1 MLDVTVELEAPDPY
15 EPAAWLGV
23 DLGWWTSPRLGW
35 QPRRRRPREQ
45 SASPSPSRA
54 RPAAGQAHPLRPPP
68 AEAPLGARAPFRHRR
83 QSHDR
88 EAACTPG
95 NAPAAGS
102 PSRTSKVSATGS
114 GLEGRSAAAL
124 HSWAFAQLGE
134 LIAYKAQLAGVPVDA
149 DIDPRNTS
157 RQCPCCGHNSKPNR
171 PSQARFR
178 CVECGHR
185 GHADYIAACNIAGR
199 AAVNRPNVPNVL
211 SSLSI
216 ARRTSPRLQPWV
228 VDPGPHTRRRGR
240 AGSHS
245 GGSAQTTACAVV
257 RRTGRAGRGTCRGS
271 GPRSAPR
278 AAASFCA

>member
-1 MLDVTVELEAPDPY
+1 MNSL
-15 EPAAWLGV
+15 
-23 DLGWWTSPRLGW
+23 
-35 QPRRRRPREQ
+35 RRRHRHVRGRLQAKRTRSARRRLRRRSGRERRFATDVNHTIAKQ
-45 SASPSPSRA
+45 LVRRA
-54 RPAAGQAHPLRPPP
+54 
-68 AEAPLGARAPFRHRR
+68 
-83 QSHDR
+83 
-88 EAACTPG
+88 

-199 AAVNRPNVPNVL
+199 AAVNRPNVPKRVEFPQYR
-211 SSLSI
+211 SKDKPTAS
-216 ARRTSPRLQPWV
+216 AV
-228 VDPGPHTRRRGR
+228 GR
-240 AGSHS
+240 
-245 GGSAQTTACAVV
+245 
-257 RRTGRAGRGTCRGS
+257 
-271 GPRSAPR
+271 
-278 AAASFCA
+278 